1 MEKRKHVFWE
11 LTLLIGSVF
20 VFRSLWIIM
29 DRIEFFNTKSNL
41 WIFFVIGI
49 AMTAIG
55 FYKIVHS
62 DRGLIIRSHH

>member
-29 DRIEFFNTKSNL
+29 DRIEFFNTYLNL
-41 WIFFVIGI
+41 IVFLIIGVIITGI
-49 AMTAIG
+49 A
-55 FYKIVHS
+55 FYRIVHA
-62 DRGLIIRSHH
+62 DRRFVKH

>member
-29 DRIEFFNTKSNL
+29 DRIEFFNTELNL
-41 WIFFVIGI
+41 WMFFVIGI
-49 AMTAIG
+49 IMTSIA
-55 FYKIVHS
+55 FYRIVHA
-62 DRGLIIRSHH
+62 DRRFVKH